1 MGYSL
6 AVESY
11 LLDLR
16 AARAAVTA
24 RKSMRRAVLE
34 GSGRREGKVKRCAPE
49 HTSFSVALLRGTHR
63 FEQWVS
69 PMSRTALNQ
78 ISQDHQEAVRLSRMS
93 RHVPVG
99 AIVIVGFAL
108 LNIASAIASILE

>member
-1 MGYSL
+1 
-6 AVESY
+6 
-11 LLDLR
+11 
-16 AARAAVTA
+16 
-24 RKSMRRAVLE
+24 
-34 GSGRREGKVKRCAPE
+34 
-49 HTSFSVALLRGTHR
+49 
-63 FEQWVS
+63 
-69 PMSRTALNQ
+69 MSRTALNQ